1 MKSGT
6 KNLKRGKRKGEIL
19 LKKDINRDRC
29 YTIVTERE
37 KKRKEKK
44 RKDGEVYRKKG
55 KEIIESLSS
64 TSETKTME

>member
-6 KNLKRGKRKGEIL
+6 KNLKRGKGKGEIL
-19 LKKDINRDRC
+19 LKKDIHRDRC
-29 YTIVTERE
+29 YNCNRE
-37 KKRKEKK
+37 RKEKK

-55 KEIIESLSS
+55 KEIIKSLSS